1 VTITSEELL
10 ERLQRGST
18 TLWPAGTVASS
29 RLGWLESPKEMER
42 EANDLRRWADTID
55 QEVVIL
61 LGMGGS
67 ALGAA
72 VLSAFAASF
81 DGLNGRRLIVCDT
94 TDPSTVAGTPF
105 EDAFILV
112 ASKSGTTLEA
122 SVLFDYA
129 RTRQRDPRRYAV
141 ITDSGTPL
149 AQRAKV
155 MRVNRVFE
163 NRADIGGRYSVL
175 SYFGM
180 VPAALLGYD
189 VAELAGRA
197 LEGDHHEAVDL
208 GVRLARAALEGRDK
222 ATILLEGTARPFGLW
237 VEQIIAESTGKLG
250 RGIVPVPTDEPES
263 GEDREP
269 VRVVFAAAHEL
280 GAAFYRFEIATAI
293 AGHVLDLDPFDEPNV
308 AESKANTDR
317 MLAALPLP
325 ARSAEQPGMLAPFL
339 DDEARPGDYVSIQA
353 YLPYGSAAELELLRK
368 KIRDD
373 HAGIAVT
380 AGYGPRFLHSTGQLH
395 KGGPNSVIAV
405 QLVPRTPR
413 EHLLIPDK
421 PYDFA
426 TLIDAQAIGD
436 RESLLSH
443 GRRVVTIAIDELS
456 ELL

>member
-1 VTITSEELL
+1 MTISTEELL

-18 TLWPAGTVASS
+18 TLWPVGNVAGS
-29 RLGWLESPKEMER
+29 RLGWIESPKEMER

-67 ALGAA
+67 SLGTA
-72 VLSAFAASF
+72 VLSAFAESF
-81 DGLNGRRLIVCDT
+81 GGLNGRRFVVCDT
-94 TDPSTVAGTPF
+94 TEPSTVVAAPF

-112 ASKSGTTLEA
+112 SSKSGTTLEPN
-122 SVLFDYA
+122 VLFAYA
-129 RTRQRDPRRYAV
+129 MTRQRDPRRYAV
-141 ITDSGTPL
+141 ITDPGTPL
-149 AQRAKV
+149 ALDAKAK
-155 MRVNRVFE
+155 RVNRVFE
-163 NRADIGGRYSVL
+163 NRPDIGGRYSVL

-208 GVRLARAALEGRDK
+208 GIRLGQAALEGRDK
-222 ATILLEGTARPFGLW
+222 ATILVEGKARPFGLW
-237 VEQIIAESTGKLG
+237 VEQLIAESTGKLG

-269 VRVVFAAAHEL
+269 VRVEFAAAHEL

-308 AESKANTDR
+308 AESKANTGRVLSD
-317 MLAALPLP
+317 LPLP
-325 ARSAEQPGMLAPFL
+325 AQSPEQPGSLAPFL
-339 DDEARPGDYVSIQA
+339 EDELRPGDYVSIQA
-353 YLPYGSAAELELLRK
+353 YLPYGSEAELDQLRK
-368 KIRDD
+368 KIRDN
-373 HAGIAVT
+373 HGGIAVT

-395 KGGPNSVIAV
+395 KGGPNSVVAV
-405 QLVPRTPR
+405 QLVAHSPR
-413 EHLLIPDK
+413 EQLAIPDK

-426 TLIDAQAIGD
+426 TLIEAQAIGD
-436 RESLLSH
+436 RESLRSH
-443 GRRVVTIAIDELS
+443 GRRVVTIAIDELT

>member
-18 TLWPAGTVASS
+18 TLWPARNVANS

-42 EANDLRRWADTID
+42 ESGDLQHWADTID
-55 QEVVIL
+55 QEVIVL

-67 ALGAA
+67 SLGPA
-72 VLSAFAASF
+72 VLAAFAESF
-81 DGLNGRRLIVCDT
+81 GGLNGRRLVVCDT
-94 TDPSTVAGTPF
+94 TDPATVVAMPF
-105 EDAFILV
+105 EEAFILV
-112 ASKSGTTLEA
+112 SSKSGTTLES

-129 RTRQRDPRRYAV
+129 MTRQRNVRRYAV
-141 ITDSGTPL
+141 ITDPGSPL
-149 AQRAKV
+149 ALSAKAK
-155 MRVNRVFE
+155 RLNRLFE
-163 NRADIGGRYSVL
+163 NRPDIGGRYSVL

-208 GVRLARAALEGRDK
+208 GLRLGQAALEERDK
-222 ATILLEGTARPFGLW
+222 ATILVEGKARAFGLW
-237 VEQIIAESTGKLG
+237 VEQLIAESTGKLG
-250 RGIVPVPTDEPES
+250 RGIVPVPSDEPES

-269 VRVVFAAAHEL
+269 VVVEINAAHEV

-293 AGHVLDLDPFDEPNV
+293 AGHVLDIDPFDEPNV
-308 AESKANTDR
+308 AESKANTNRVLADLP
-317 MLAALPLP
+317 LAAQSP
-325 ARSAEQPGMLAPFL
+325 EQPGALFPFL
-339 DDEARPGDYVSIQA
+339 DDELRPGDYVSLQA
-353 YLPYGSAAELELLRK
+353 YLPYGSESQLDQLRK
-368 KIRDD
+368 KIRDAND
-373 HAGIAVT
+373 GIAVT

-395 KGGPNSVIAV
+395 KGGPNSVVAV
-405 QLVPRTPR
+405 QLVARSPR
-413 EHLLIPDK
+413 EYLAIPEQ

-426 TLIDAQAIGD
+426 TLIEAQAVGD

>member
-18 TLWPAGTVASS
+18 TLWPPRNVANS

-42 EANDLRRWADTID
+42 ESDDLRHWADTID
-55 QEVVIL
+55 QEVIVL

-67 ALGAA
+67 SLGPA
-72 VLSAFAASF
+72 VLAAFSESF
-81 DGLNGRRLIVCDT
+81 GGLNGRRFFVCDT
-94 TDPSTVAGTPF
+94 TDPSTVVGAPF
-105 EDAFILV
+105 EEAFILV
-112 ASKSGTTLEA
+112 SSKSGTTLE
-122 SVLFDYA
+122 SNVLFDYA
-129 RTRQRDPRRYAV
+129 MTRQRNVRRYAV
-141 ITDSGTPL
+141 ITDPSTPL
-149 AQRAKV
+149 AMSAKAK
-155 MRVNRVFE
+155 RVNRVFE
-163 NRADIGGRYSVL
+163 NRPDIGGRYSVL
-175 SYFGM
+175 SYYGM

-197 LEGDHHEAVDL
+197 LEGDHHDAVDL
-208 GVRLARAALEGRDK
+208 GIRLGQAALEGRDK
-222 ATILLEGTARPFGLW
+222 ATILIEGKARSFGLW
-237 VEQIIAESTGKLG
+237 AEQLIAESTGKLG
-250 RGIVPVPTDEPES
+250 RGIVPVPTDEPED
-263 GEDREP
+263 GEDREQ
-269 VRVVFAAAHEL
+269 VRVEINAAHEVA
-280 GAAFYRFEIATAI
+280 AAFYRLEIATAI

-317 MLAALPLP
+317 VLSDLPLP
-325 ARSAEQPGMLAPFL
+325 VQSPEQPGALSPFL
-339 DDEARPGDYVSIQA
+339 DDEIRPGDYVSIQA
-353 YLPYGSAAELELLRK
+353 YLPYGSEGELERLRK
-368 KIRDD
+368 KIRDAHD
-373 HAGIAVT
+373 GIAVT

-405 QLVPRTPR
+405 QLVARSPR
-413 EHLLIPDK
+413 EVLAIPEK